1 MFSCCCCLVYIY
13 IYMICL
19 QWPKNTRFELAIA
32 GGVRVKMLTIRPLS
46 YIRDGAAV
54 KCHIISPSFH
64 TSHSDSF
71 SSLILSVVVLTSKR
85 VRVIHTTGTQDL
97 RVPWNPHTKIHLN
110 MLSGSSRKLLPSFVD
125 TDRQTEISP
134 FIKHKYVVVWL

>member
-1 MFSCCCCLVYIY
+1 
-13 IYMICL
+13 
-19 QWPKNTRFELAIA
+19 
-32 GGVRVKMLTIRPLS
+32 MLTIRPLS
-46 YIRDGAAV
+46 SIRDGAAV

-110 MLSGSSRKLLPSFVD
+110 MLSGSSRKLLSTCSAGRAASYCQHAQRVEPQATVNMLSGSSRKLLSTCSAGRAASYCQHAQRVEPQA
-125 TDRQTEISP
+125 TA
-134 FIKHKYVVVWL
+134 VVR